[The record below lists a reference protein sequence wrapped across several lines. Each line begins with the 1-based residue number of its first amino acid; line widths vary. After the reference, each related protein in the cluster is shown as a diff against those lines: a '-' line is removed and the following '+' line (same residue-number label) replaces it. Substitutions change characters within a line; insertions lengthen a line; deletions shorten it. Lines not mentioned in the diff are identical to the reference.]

1 MTMQVGMVGTDGVLI
16 ASDTQWNNTPTKGPG
31 ENAYLPREPFNA
43 QKIIVSHE
51 KGIAISQA
59 RVMETARLVATR
71 IISRLKDEDLDYPCD
86 SIRAIGTTVLD
97 DVEDFAKRDAH
108 CLIAIALPSPK
119 LYLFYFGDVDGKLG
133 PICQKMESSKAAGD
147 HVNAAI
153 FWKERYYKRRPIR
166 KLVPLAAHL
175 IDSASQLNRGSISGL
190 EIVLCDASGLHRV
203 DEESIRKLE
212 AKANRWDKHIGSLFT
227 KYKQD
232 FTFAEKDA
240 G

>member
-1 MTMQVGMVGTDGVLI
+1 MQVGMVGTDGVLI
-16 ASDTQWNNTPTKGPG
+16 ASDTQWNNTPTRGPG
-31 ENAYLPREPFNA
+31 ENGDLPREPFNA
-43 QKIIVSHE
+43 RKIIVNHA

-71 IISRLKDEDLDYPCD
+71 IISRLKYEDLDYPCD
-86 SIRAIGTTVLD
+86 SIRAIGATVLE

-133 PICQKMESSKAAGD
+133 PICQKMEKSKAAGD

-175 IDSASQLNRGSISGL
+175 IGSAGKLNQGSISGL
-190 EIVLCDASGLHRV
+190 EIVLCNGSGFHRI
-203 DEESIRKLE
+203 DEDSIHKLE
-212 AKANRWDKHIGSLFT
+212 AQADRWDKEIGSLFSD
-227 KYKQD
+227 YKIRLGFD
-232 FTFAEKDA
+232 PKKAA
-240 G
+240 